1 MTKSSQSH
9 QVNQHHMK
17 ASLANLSEHDSSSD
31 DQSPPISPLRLPQ
44 LSSSNSSIF
53 SWTSASQG
61 SNSSDSMDV
70 DQCNS
75 KEDRASYNT
84 KFAKYH
90 LETYRQNDRMRWNFD
105 FDHNRPLDDSAHH
118 RPSSARYQWEPA
130 V

>member
-9 QVNQHHMK
+9 QVNHLK
-17 ASLANLSEHDSSSD
+17 ASLTNLSDQDSSSD

-53 SWTSASQG
+53 SWTTASQG
-61 SNSSDSMDV
+61 SHSTDSMDL

-75 KEDRASYNT
+75 KEDRATYNT
-84 KFAKYH
+84 KFARYH

-105 FDHNRPLDDSAHH
+105 FDHNRPLDDSHH
-118 RPSSARYQWEPA
+118 HPTSPRYQWEPS